1 MAPPKAPARPRN
13 VAEYILAAA
22 KEARPKLRELRKCVR
37 AAAPGAVESIKW
49 GMPSY
54 SYKRILVIFAAF
66 KHHVSFFPGP
76 RAVRRFKKDLTKHK
90 TSRATIQFPLDRS
103 LPIPLIRKITAF
115 QVKESVANDGIWPV
129 KRTAARRLN
138 TK

>member
-1 MAPPKAPARPRN
+1 MALPKVSARPKT
-13 VAEYILAAA
+13 VPEYIAAAA
-22 KEARPKLRELRKCVR
+22 KEARSKLREMRRCVR

-66 KHHVSFFPGP
+66 KHHISFFPGP
-76 RAVRRFKKDLTKHK
+76 RAVLRFKKDLPKYK
-90 TSRATIQFPLDRS
+90 TSRATIQFPLDQA
-103 LPIPLIRKITAF
+103 LPLPLIRKITAF
-115 QVKESVANDGIWPV
+115 QVKESVANDGIWTV
-129 KRTAARRLN
+129 RRKATRTQN